1 MLRFANEREA
11 KQFAVKLIRSEAERQ
26 GILLSEL
33 ERKMLYFSETGWTLP
48 DMTEVA
54 QTFENECN
62 STEFEKKIRTLTE
75 RLRKRLES
83 EDRQTLKA
91 WSDALR
97 KLSEGDHYLLVL
109 TEASAWSR
117 RPPHDILKLLITA
130 LAVVLIGGAFLAF
143 FSEYSGGWLPRE
155 KAAFTIWIVAAIAAA
170 AFLLLLLVVGRQ
182 RANDLLDILLANIFG
197 DRTAKHR

>member
-1 MLRFANEREA
+1 
-11 KQFAVKLIRSEAERQ
+11 
-26 GILLSEL
+26 
-33 ERKMLYFSETGWTLP
+33 
-48 DMTEVA
+48 
-54 QTFENECN
+54 
-62 STEFEKKIRTLTE
+62 
-75 RLRKRLES
+75 
-83 EDRQTLKA
+83 
-91 WSDALR
+91 
-97 KLSEGDHYLLVL
+97 
-109 TEASAWSR
+109 
-117 RPPHDILKLLITA
+117 LITA